1 VIKILI
7 VDDEEDVLYSLKH
20 GLESLSNDF
29 SIQMA
34 RDGKQCLEILSKETP
49 NLILLDLMMPNMN
62 GWQVLDVIQGNLK
75 WREIPVFIISAFND
89 PEFKQTTEDLGI
101 PFIEKPINVEELK
114 MRIDEYFL
122 VKKNVHFNKQ

>member
-1 VIKILI
+1 MIKILI

-34 RDGKQCLEILSKETP
+34 NDGKQCLEILSKETP